1 MRRFPACLGLALVFV
16 FGFLMTCAPVL
27 AAEGDM
33 VISGRVTNQEDG
45 SGVGSATVTIPELK
59 LSATTDRAGRYS
71 ITIPAGAAAPGQ
83 TVEVR
88 VLGPTLQ
95 SKVVKIPITAG
106 AMRQDFAV
114 ALSFS
119 QEVTV
124 GSRAQGTAAE
134 KAVPVDVISAQQIET
149 ASGSAETAQIIE
161 SIAPSFNFPRP
172 TIADGTDSVRPATLR
187 GLGPD
192 QMLVLI
198 NGKRRHTSALVNVN
212 TSVGRGSTG
221 VDLNAIPAS
230 AIEKIEVLRDG
241 AAAQYGSD
249 AIAGVINIVLKSG
262 ITPLELGLTGGTTTH
277 SDGEVFD
284 GSGNVGVKLGRGG
297 LNFTGEYRKRNATNR
312 AGNDPRDQIV
322 KGDGGHNAVPQP
334 SFHYGDAE
342 ERDILGFVN
351 GSVPVN
357 DDGTTNFYIFGGAS
371 RRDGVHGGNYRPGLD
386 ARNWPSIYPLGFLP
400 LIEPKIVDYSG
411 TVGMR
416 GVAAEKWFWDIS
428 AQYGHD
434 RFDFNVTHSLNVSL
448 GPTIPPNQTSFYAGA
463 LEFNQFVSN
472 LDVTRELEVGLAGPL
487 NVAVGA
493 EFRRENYQE
502 HRGELNSYIAGP
514 SLDQYG
520 NGAPARSQVFPGF
533 GPSNEV
539 DDSRSS
545 YAGYVDLEA
554 NVLPFLRLGL
564 AGRFEHFTDFGNT
577 KDAKLT
583 ARIEA
588 TKQLVFRG
596 AASTGF
602 RAPSLGQSDFS
613 AISTNF
619 IPINGVFI
627 PFDVGHF
634 RVNSPLARALG
645 ATDLRPEDSVN
656 YSGGF
661 VLSPTSAFDFTAD
674 YFHIKIKNRVILSGN
689 FNDPSLAPIL
699 APFNA
704 NGARFFTNATDTS
717 TEGFELTA
725 NAKADLHSAGVLR
738 FQAAYAHSQNKIT
751 RISATPPQLAAF
763 QSVLFDRRE
772 QKILICGQPKDNL
785 RLTTDW
791 RSGDFGANVR
801 ASRYGTYCSIDSSAL
816 NTDQTFGAQWV
827 FDLEASYRLGR
838 ANIAVGAQNLFDSF
852 PDRNITINANNGI
865 FTYPRNAPNGF
876 NGRYVYVRTGYAF

>member
-1 MRRFPACLGLALVFV
+1 MKRFPACLGLALIFV
-16 FGFLMTCAPVL
+16 CGLLNAPSAL
-27 AAEGDM
+27 GAEGDM

-45 SGVGSATVTIPELK
+45 SGVANATVTIPELK
-59 LSATTDRAGRYS
+59 LTASTDRAGRYTL
-71 ITIPAGAAAPGQ
+71 TIPAGAASPGQ
-83 TVEVR
+83 TLELR

-95 SKVVKIPITAG
+95 SKVVKVTVAPG
-106 AMRQDFAV
+106 ASRQDLAV

-134 KAVPVDVISAQQIET
+134 KAVPVDVITEQQIET

-172 TIADGTDSVRPATLR
+172 TISDGTDSVRPATLR
-187 GLGPD
+187 SLGPD

-212 TSVGRGSTG
+212 GTIGRGSTG

-230 AIEKIEVLRDG
+230 AIEKVEVLRDG

-262 ITPLELGLTGGTTTH
+262 INPLELGLTGGTTTH
-277 SDGEVFD
+277 SDGGVFD
-284 GSGNVGVKLGRGG
+284 GSGNVGVKIGNGG

-312 AGNDPRDQIV
+312 AGIDPRDQIV
-322 KGDGGHNAVPQP
+322 TGDAGNNAVSQP
-334 SFHYGDAE
+334 SYHWGDAD
-342 ERDILGFVN
+342 ERDIIGFVN
-351 GSVPVN
+351 GSIPVN
-357 DDGTTNFYIFGGAS
+357 PDGTMNFYVFGGAS
-371 RRDGVHGGNYRPGLD
+371 RRDGTHGGNYRRALQ
-386 ARNWPSIYPLGFLP
+386 ATNWPSIYPLGYLP

-434 RFDFNVTHSLNVSL
+434 RFDFNVSNSLNVSL
-448 GPTIPPNQTSFYAGA
+448 GPTIPPNQTRFDAGA
-463 LEFNQFVSN
+463 LEFNQFVTN
-472 LDVTRELEVGLAGPL
+472 LDVTRELEVGLSGPL

-493 EFRRENYQE
+493 EFRRENYQQ
-502 HRGELNSYIAGP
+502 HAGEENSYIAGP
-514 SLDQYG
+514 SKDR
-520 NGAPARSQVFPGF
+520 NGATAPAGSQVFPGF
-533 GPSNEV
+533 RPSNEV

-545 YAGYVDLEA
+545 YAGYIDLEA
-554 NVLPFLRLGL
+554 NVLSFLRLGL

-583 ARIEA
+583 ARVEA

-619 IPINGVFI
+619 LPVNGVFV

-634 RVNSPLARALG
+634 RVSSPVARALG

-661 VLSPTSAFDFTAD
+661 VLSPTTAFDFTAD

-689 FNDPSLAPIL
+689 FTGASLTPIL

-704 NGARFFTNATDTS
+704 TGARFFTNAIDTK
-717 TEGFELTA
+717 TEGVEITA
-725 NAKADLHSAGVLR
+725 NAKTDLHSAGVLR
-738 FQAAYAHSQNKIT
+738 FQAAYAHSQNEIT
-751 RISATPPQLAAF
+751 RIAATPPQLAGF
-763 QSVLFDRRE
+763 QETLFDRLE
-772 QKILICGQPKDNL
+772 QRRLTCGQPKDNL

-801 ASRYGTYCSIDSSAL
+801 GSRYGTYCSIDSARVA
-816 NTDQTFGAQWV
+816 NDQTFGAQWV
-827 FDLEASYRLGR
+827 FDLEASYRLGK
-838 ANIAVGAQNLFDSF
+838 ATLAVGAQNLFDSF
-852 PDRNITINANNGI
+852 PDRNIPANFNFGI

-876 NGRYVYVRTGYAF
+876 NGRYVYVRTAYGF